1 MPQAPILSFE
11 SSAFPVIEGEDE
23 ETNPGIFGRS
33 LAEWLSSQLKQRG
46 METSAVVPE
55 DFGWCVPVTGQ
66 PGKLYVACSS
76 ADEKGAAWQV
86 FAFSEGN
93 LLGRVLGN
101 SKSTEALASL
111 HRTLKAILGESA
123 EVSGLRE
130 EA

>member
-11 SSAFPVIEGEDE
+11 STAFPVAEGEDE

-33 LAEWLSSQLKQRG
+33 LAEWISSQLKQHG
-46 METSAVVPE
+46 MSTTAVIPE
-55 DFGWCVPVTGQ
+55 DFGWCVPVADQ

-76 ADEKGAAWQV
+76 ADEKGTSWQV

-93 LLGRVLGN
+93 VLGRLLGNNKSGEALGNLHRVLR
-101 SKSTEALASL
+101 E
-111 HRTLKAILGESA
+111 ILGENA
-123 EVSGLRE
+123 QVSGLKE

>member
-11 SSAFPVIEGEDE
+11 STAFPVAEGEDE

-33 LAEWLSSQLKQRG
+33 LAEWISSQLTQRG
-46 METSAVVPE
+46 MSTAAVIPE

-76 ADEKGAAWQV
+76 ADEKETSWQA

-93 LLGRVLGN
+93 VLGRLLGNDKSGEALSNLHRVL
-101 SKSTEALASL
+101 KQ
-111 HRTLKAILGESA
+111 ILGESA
-123 EVSGLRE
+123 QVSGLKE